1 MKVIVSERCVTLRA
15 FSLPCVVSGLQALK
29 TEHVKALGQ
38 NGVFLTGITTRTCQL
53 CLKNE
58 KKTVQEIFEYI
69 LNIRI

>member
-53 CLKNE
+53 CLK
-58 KKTVQEIFEYI
+58 K
-69 LNIRI
+69 